1 MSVEMIELDNLL
13 ELECEAGIRHMLA
26 ERNAVGVVTSMTIQT
41 ADVFIAIRH
50 AVIGTERHIET
61 STNQSNVTDTTIPR
75 SGYRIN
81 NNIQQSYYF
90 FFIYHLFFVLFWF
103 SNSQFSYLMVGWKW
117 FSRWVIVSRNRL
129 QRVRVNPSSV
139 VATSDV

>member
-1 MSVEMIELDNLL
+1 MSIEMIELDNLL

-26 ERNAVGVVTSMTIQT
+26 KRNAVGVVTSMTIQT

-81 NNIQQSYYF
+81 NNIQQTYYYF
-90 FFIYHLFFVLFWF
+90 LFIICFLFCFGFP
-103 SNSQFSYLMVGWKW
+103 
-117 FSRWVIVSRNRL
+117 IRNFH
-129 QRVRVNPSSV
+129 
-139 VATSDV
+139 T

>member
-1 MSVEMIELDNLL
+1 MSIEMIELDNLL

-26 ERNAVGVVTSMTIQT
+26 ERNAVGVITSMTIQT

-90 FFIYHLFFVLFWF
+90 FFYLLFVFCFVLVFPF
-103 SNSQFSYLMVGWKW
+103 AIFIPDGWLEVV
-117 FSRWVIVSRNRL
+117 F
-129 QRVRVNPSSV
+129 QMGDRVQKSPS
-139 VATSDV
+139 AGPREPKFRCCDK